1 MHSVRLMVVFF
12 QILNLNKTF
21 HKNTEAW
28 NQSNY
33 STQKSIQSIRFINM
47 KSLCQTQQN
56 LMRSIDSSTHS
67 KVSYFT
73 ETFCPEFRPW
83 VNKTGKTFLCI
94 IQKFDSH
101 DMLIPTDQHSWSLL
115 KLARKSLPV
124 EVLKGSIPKYI
135 SRIPISTTS
144 WAKTSKSAE
153 YSTQIALQNT
163 GASSSCSVQKL
174 LTPNTKIDTYK
185 RIVTFGFLLLS
196 PGSD

>member
-1 MHSVRLMVVFF
+1 
-12 QILNLNKTF
+12 
-21 HKNTEAW
+21 
-28 NQSNY
+28 
-33 STQKSIQSIRFINM
+33 M

-101 DMLIPTDQHSWSLL
+101 DMLIPTDQQSWSLL

-124 EVLKGSIPKYI
+124 EVLTRVRSLSIFQ
-135 SRIPISTTS
+135 
-144 WAKTSKSAE
+144 E
-153 YSTQIALQNT
+153 YLYLQPRE
-163 GASSSCSVQKL
+163 QKL
-174 LTPNTKIDTYK
+174 RNRLNTAHRLPYRTQE
-185 RIVTFGFLLLS
+185 LLLPAAFKNS
-196 PGSD
+196 